1 MWLIAYALIG
11 AVIGFLAGL
20 LGIGGGMSLVPVL
33 AALFTAQGLAADH
46 TVHLALA
53 TAMASVVF
61 TSSSSVLA
69 HHRLDTVDWSIVRRM
84 APGMVV
90 GSLLSALAAGWLPQR
105 VLALGFALIVYGGA
119 TQILLG
125 RKPAPGRQLPGQLAM
140 TLLGLVIG
148 VICGLVSA
156 GGAFL
161 TVPLMLAWGVAVHRA
176 IGTAAAIGVPVA
188 ALGMLGYIISGWQ
201 VAGLPDYTLGFVYLP
216 ALLALVAASVLTA
229 PYGARLA
236 QRLPVATL
244 KRVFALL
251 LYVLATKMIVAYW

>member
-33 AALFTAQGLAADH
+33 AALFNAQGLSADH

-69 HHRLDTVDWSIVRRM
+69 HHRLGAVDWSIVRRM

-125 RKPAPGRQLPGQLAM
+125 RKPAPGRQLPGQLAL

-161 TVPLMLAWGVAVHRA
+161 TVPLMLAWGVVVHRA

-188 ALGMLGYIISGWQ
+188 AVGMLGYIISGWQ
-201 VAGLPDYTLGFVYLP
+201 VAGLPEYTIGFVYLP

-251 LYVLATKMIVAYW
+251 LYALATKMIVAYW

>member
-20 LGIGGGMSLVPVL
+20 LGIGGGLSLVPVL

-69 HHRLDTVDWSIVRRM
+69 HHRLGTVDWSIVRRM

-161 TVPLMLAWGVAVHRA
+161 TVPLMMAWGVAVHRA

-216 ALLALVAASVLTA
+216 ALLALVAASVFTA

>member
-69 HHRLDTVDWSIVRRM
+69 HHRLGTVDWSIVRRM

>member
-1 MWLIAYALIG
+1 
-11 AVIGFLAGL
+11 
-20 LGIGGGMSLVPVL
+20 
-33 AALFTAQGLAADH
+33 
-46 TVHLALA
+46 
-53 TAMASVVF
+53 
-61 TSSSSVLA
+61 
-69 HHRLDTVDWSIVRRM
+69 
-84 APGMVV
+84 MVV

>member
-33 AALFTAQGLAADH
+33 AALFNAQGLSTDH

-61 TSSSSVLA
+61 TSSSSVRA
-69 HHRLDTVDWSIVRRM
+69 HHRLGAVDWSIVRRM

-125 RKPAPGRQLPGQLAM
+125 RKPAPGRQLPGQLAL

-161 TVPLMLAWGVAVHRA
+161 TVPLMLAWGVVVHRA

-188 ALGMLGYIISGWQ
+188 AVGMLGYIISGWQ

-251 LYVLATKMIVAYW
+251 LYALATKMIVAYW

>member
-69 HHRLDTVDWSIVRRM
+69 HHRLGTVDWSIVRRM

-161 TVPLMLAWGVAVHRA
+161 TVPLMMAWGVAVHRA

-216 ALLALVAASVLTA
+216 ALLALVAASVFTA

>member
-33 AALFTAQGLAADH
+33 SALFTAQGLAADH

-69 HHRLDTVDWSIVRRM
+69 HHRLGTVDWSIVRRM

-161 TVPLMLAWGVAVHRA
+161 TVPLMMAWGVAVHRA

-216 ALLALVAASVLTA
+216 ALLALVAASVFTA